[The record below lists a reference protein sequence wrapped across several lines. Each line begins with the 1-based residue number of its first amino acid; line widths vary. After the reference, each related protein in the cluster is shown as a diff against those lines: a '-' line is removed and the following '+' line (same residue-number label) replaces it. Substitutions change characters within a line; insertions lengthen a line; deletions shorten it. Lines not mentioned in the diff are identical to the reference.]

1 LIACS
6 WRRLVICYIGDGI
19 GPLPLVMVDSF
30 TLLSRFILLSSVIRL
45 DSVVVVAAAND
56 AAASV
61 NSTAGLLLSLKTGG
75 EVAGE
80 G

>member
-1 LIACS
+1 VTVA
-6 WRRLVICYIGDGI
+6 
-19 GPLPLVMVDSF
+19 
-30 TLLSRFILLSSVIRL
+30 
-45 DSVVVVAAAND
+45 AAAND

-61 NSTAGLLLSLKTGG
+61 NSTVGLLLSLKTGG

>member
-1 LIACS
+1 MFEIS
-6 WRRLVICYIGDGI
+6 
-19 GPLPLVMVDSF
+19 PLPSLFVAVVV
-30 TLLSRFILLSSVIRL
+30 LLSRFILSSSIIRL
-45 DSVVVVAAAND
+45 ESVVVMVAAAND

-61 NSTAGLLLSLKTGG
+61 NSTVGLLLSLKMGG

>member
-1 LIACS
+1 MEIA
-6 WRRLVICYIGDGI
+6 LFEI
-19 GPLPLVMVDSF
+19 GPSPSLLVDSLIC
-30 TLLSRFILLSSVIRL
+30 TLVSRFILSSVIRL
-45 DSVVVVAAAND
+45 ESVVVVAAAND

-61 NSTAGLLLSLKTGG
+61 NSTVGLLLSLKMGG